1 MGHGEPGRGARYYI
15 VVRAVRTTTSC
26 AIEVLTTVFLTIA
39 SGFCPGF
46 ELAAQTNTSER
57 ATQTSNTERYEAIAR
72 LFRDT
77 KRRPPTPLLGAEAA
91 WTLTLPLAPAAAAV
105 MDDDRI
111 YVPLREKQLVALDRE
126 TGRHAW
132 SRLLDVAV
140 PPAAGDGQLFVQN
153 GRTITALD
161 SATGVDRWSASLEAA
176 PTAPL
181 AWTAGAVIALLE
193 SGDVLAFRSTDGQLM
208 WRKPLGS
215 TSPYPAV
222 PGDTNELFF
231 SLADGRVVALARE
244 TGNQLWERKLPGT
257 LSQPAVGRDRVFI
270 GSTDNVF
277 YALDARRGD
286 EAWKWRNGGDVIG
299 AAVDGDVVYFA
310 SLDNIIRAVNR
321 GNGNQ
326 RWRKATGTRPV
337 FPPRAFR
344 GIVVLPGLMPS
355 ITVFVGESGEIM
367 GTQAAAGDLVGPPL
381 VDQAPKPFQVAVVT
395 VTREG
400 VVEALRPTS
409 LMFREEKT
417 APIAALPGR
426 ALAREQIE

>member
-1 MGHGEPGRGARYYI
+1 
-15 VVRAVRTTTSC
+15 VRTTTSC
-26 AIEVLTTVFLTIA
+26 AIQMLTTVVLTIA
-39 SGFCPGF
+39 SGFCPAF
-46 ELAAQTNTSER
+46 ELAAQTNARER
-57 ATQTSNTERYEAIAR
+57 TQTNTERYEEIAR
-72 LFRDT
+72 LFRET
-77 KRRPPTPLLGAEAA
+77 KRPPPTPLLDAESA

-111 YVPLREKQLVALDRE
+111 YLPLRENQLVALDRE

-132 SRLLDVAV
+132 SRPLEVAV
-140 PPAAGDGQLFVQN
+140 APAAGDGQVFVQN
-153 GRTITALD
+153 GRMITALD
-161 SATGVDRWSASLEAA
+161 GATGADRWSASLEAA

-181 AWTAGAVIALLE
+181 AWDTGVVIALLE

-208 WRKPLGS
+208 WRRALGS
-215 TSPYPAV
+215 TSPHAAV
-222 PGDTNELFF
+222 PGDGNALYL
-231 SLADGRVVALARE
+231 SLADGRVIALARD
-244 TGNQLWERKLPGT
+244 TGDELWERKLTGT
-257 LSQPAVGRDRVFI
+257 LSQPAVGRNRVFI

-277 YALDARRGD
+277 YALDARNGA

-326 RWRKATGTRPV
+326 RWRKPTGTRPV
-337 FPPRAFR
+337 FPPWAFR

-355 ITVFVGESGEIM
+355 ITVFVGESGEVM
-367 GTQAAAGDLVGPPL
+367 GTQAATGDLAGPPL
-381 VDQAPKPFQVAVVT
+381 VDHAPKPFQVALVT

-409 LMFREEKT
+409 LMFREGKT

>member
-15 VVRAVRTTTSC
+15 VVRRVRTTTSC
-26 AIEVLTTVFLTIA
+26 AIEVLTTVLLTIA

-57 ATQTSNTERYEAIAR
+57 AAQTNNTERYEAIVR

-77 KRRPPTPLLGAEAA
+77 KRPPTPLLGAEAA
-91 WTLTLPLAPAAAAV
+91 WTLMLPLAPAAAAA

-140 PPAAGDGQLFVQN
+140 PPVAGDGRLFVQN
-153 GRTITALD
+153 GRMITALD
-161 SATGVDRWSASLEAA
+161 SATGADRWSASLEAA
-176 PTAPL
+176 PAAPL
-181 AWTAGAVIALLE
+181 AWIAGAVIALLE

-208 WRKPLGS
+208 WRRSLGS
-215 TSPYPAV
+215 TSPYPGV
-222 PGDTNELFF
+222 PGDTNALFF
-231 SLADGRVVALARE
+231 SLADGRVVALAGE
-244 TGNQLWERKLPGT
+244 TGDQLWERKLPGT

-270 GSTDNVF
+270 GSTDNIF

-355 ITVFVGESGEIM
+355 ITVFVGESGEVM

-400 VVEALRPTS
+400 VIEALRPTS

-426 ALAREQIE
+426 ALARE